1 VLGTVREDDMRRV
14 ILAVMLLAFAGMA
27 IGEVRFKALS
37 VTDTNQY
44 WTLSKASASVML
56 CNTGANPAYYRLFD
70 ESDTPAA
77 ATTSYSLLPAGG
89 PCISYG
95 KGATAPFYYSTVSI
109 IAGSG
114 LTTTVNVYHD

>member
-1 VLGTVREDDMRRV
+1 MRRV

-37 VTDTNQY
+37 VTDANQY
-44 WTLSKASASVML
+44 WTLSKVSASVML
-56 CNTGANPAYYRLFD
+56 CNTGTNPAYYRLFD
-70 ESDTPAA
+70 ELDTPAA
-77 ATTSYSLLPAGG
+77 ATTSYLLLSAGQ
-89 PCISYG
+89 CISHV
-95 KGATAPFYYSTVSI
+95 KGATGPFHYSTVSI